1 MVAVKASTTAYP
13 ADAVTEMID
22 YSGRG
27 PRPHQPRYLAAPSSL
42 KDLVVQAGRPSL
54 HQVTWRHGTKTTT
67 NNRAASMTSR
77 FTALRIRPANRDIAR
92 ADDGSLPAEWL
103 LAEWPTGATAPTDY
117 WLSTLP
123 EDTPLKELVRLA
135 KIR

>member
-1 MVAVKASTTAYP
+1 MVAVKASTAAYP
-13 ADAVTEMID
+13 VDAVTVTHH
-22 YSGRG
+22 SRRG
-27 PRPHQPRYLAAPSSL
+27 PQPCAARYPDAPSTL
-42 KDLVVQAGRPSL
+42 KDLVVQTGRPSM

-103 LAEWPTGATAPTDY
+103 LAEWPTGA
-117 WLSTLP
+117 LSSSGRRNTHHL
-123 EDTPLKELVRLA
+123 
-135 KIR
+135 